1 MLMNQLQGKQ
11 FRGLRTRSGKLI
23 RNKVG
28 GYERSRGD
36 LSYDQRRRDLLQRAL
51 INQERE
57 STDEVFE
64 PLQQNAT
71 SDCAITGQVVAANGL
86 VIEDTDDCDT
96 VLVVKYE
103 NGRMLSAHL
112 MDYAEAYRLQD

>member
-1 MLMNQLQGKQ
+1 MNQLQGKQ

-36 LSYDQRRRDLLQRAL
+36 DSYDQRRRDLLQRAL
-51 INQERE
+51 IAEERE

-64 PLQQNAT
+64 HLQQNAT
-71 SDCAITGQVVAANGL
+71 CDCAITGQVVAANGIVL
-86 VIEDTDDCDT
+86 EDTDDFNT
-96 VLVVKYE
+96 VLVVKYD
-103 NGRMLSAHL
+103 NGRMVSAHL
-112 MDYAEAYRLQD
+112 MDYFDAVELQQD